1 MIELERMTSDAESD
15 DGAPSLEDRCQIL
28 RQKIG
33 SLEADIFRAG
43 RSRITLNWP
52 SYLSLRRKN
61 RCFAPVSQGNAKS
74 RIRECAA

>member
-1 MIELERMTSDAESD
+1 MTSDDALD

-43 RSRITLNWP
+43 S
-52 SYLSLRRKN
+52 
-61 RCFAPVSQGNAKS
+61 FPV
-74 RIRECAA
+74 AA